1 MLGTEFLEKFRALL
15 QDSGPK
21 HSIDLNCTPGWLQ
34 ASFIPVVVLNFSL
47 FWLCGAFVGAWV
59 SRCRGLSSWGARAL
73 GPWTLELRLTG
84 SRAQAQQLW
93 CPRRLSCSVARGIFL
108 DQGLNPSPAL
118 AGRFS
123 TTEPPGSLAG
133 QLWIRQ
139 LTWSVPP
146 TFFSIFFPSNSFPP
160 SLWNMSVLTKPTF
173 WKSNIFVWA
182 AVTKCKQTNK
192 HPSL

>member
-34 ASFIPVVVLNFSL
+34 ASFVPVVVLNFSL

-59 SRCRGLSSWGARAL
+59 SRCRGLSSRGARAL
-73 GPWTLELRLTG
+73 GPWTRELRLTG

-93 CPRRLSCSVARGIFL
+93 CPHGRSCSAACGIFL
-108 DQGLNPSPAL
+108 NQELNPSPAL

-123 TTEPPGSLAG
+123 TTEPPGKPCRPALNSNLPRVFH
-133 QLWIRQ
+133 QH
-139 LTWSVPP
+139 
-146 TFFSIFFPSNSFPP
+146 FFPSSFPP
-160 SLWNMSVLTKPTF
+160 IHSLLLSEICL
-173 WKSNIFVWA
+173 S
-182 AVTKCKQTNK
+182 
-192 HPSL
+192 